1 MPDPEGNTTTESENL
16 PQTPQHAYKEGRKDD
31 VAGDAD
37 KLESNDPQDQQAKEL
52 DDAESDQLGPPLPEK
67 H

>member
-1 MPDPEGNTTTESENL
+1 MPDPDDETKADEETTPDTSL
-16 PQTPQHAYKEGRKDD
+16 HAYKEGRKDD

-37 KLESNDPQDQQAKEL
+37 KLESNDPQDQQQRAL
-52 DDAESDQLGPPLPEK
+52 DDEESAKLGPPAPQK